1 MRTAV
6 QHDTLSDSGGGVIL
20 VSCREKIRDAD
31 RGERESAEAGG
42 PLPRVLSVPVPADAT
57 GRTDVW
63 LTAQLPEF
71 SRARLQALIREGRV
85 TCRGVAVKANASPQP
100 GSVIE
105 ICLPAPVAAEP
116 APEAIPLDTV
126 YEDRDCLVIN
136 KPAGLVVHP
145 APGHAAG
152 TLVNA
157 LLHHCRDLVG
167 VGGVQRPGIVHR
179 LDKDTSGLM
188 VVAKHDAAMAG
199 LVRLFQTGE
208 IRKEYLTLIH
218 GTPPQVSGT
227 LRTRIGRHPVHRKKM
242 AVVETGG
249 KEAVTHYTVEKRL
262 GGLSL
267 VRCRIETGRTHQIRV
282 HMLSLGCPVAG
293 DALYGKSAEDKRL
306 PHVPPRQLLHAAR
319 LAFAHPLTGVEL
331 DFAAPLPADF
341 LPFLEESEGL
351 RIFV

>member
-1 MRTAV
+1 MN
-6 QHDTLSDSGGGVIL
+6 
-20 VSCREKIRDAD
+20 AD
-31 RGERESAEAGG
+31 RGERESTGAGEEKS
-42 PLPRVLSVPVPADAT
+42 RVLSVPVPADAG
-57 GRTDVW
+57 GRADAW
-63 LTAQLPEF
+63 LASRVPDL

-85 TCRGVAVKANASPQP
+85 TCGGVAVKANARPQP
-100 GSVIE
+100 GSVIT
-105 ICLPAPVAAEP
+105 ISLPEPVAAEP

-157 LLHHCRDLVG
+157 LLHHCRDLGG

-199 LVRLFQTGE
+199 LVRLFQTGG
-208 IRKEYLTLIH
+208 IRKEYLTLVH
-218 GTPPQVSGT
+218 GAPPQASGT

-242 AVVETGG
+242 AVVSAGG
-249 KEAVTHYTVEKRL
+249 KEAVTHYAVEKRL
-262 GGLSL
+262 GELSL

-282 HMLSLGCPVAG
+282 HMQALGCPVAG
-293 DALYGKSAEDKRL
+293 DALYGKPAADKRL
-306 PHVPPRQLLHAAR
+306 PHVPLRQLLHAAR
-319 LAFAHPLTGVEL
+319 LAFAHPVTGVPL
-331 DFAAPLPADF
+331 DFVAPLPEDF
-341 LPFLEESEGL
+341 LPFLAPP
-351 RIFV
+351 